1 MFKGTI
7 PWLLWLWVNMKSFEK
22 PRGDFAVFGNVDE
35 LDTPLNWMV
44 KLVAIHASNIEKHP
58 T

>member
-1 MFKGTI
+1 M
-7 PWLLWLWVNMKSFEK
+7 NMKSFEK

-35 LDTPLNWMV
+35 LDTPLDWMV
-44 KLVAIHASNIEKHP
+44 KLVAVHAPNIEKHP